1 MERDD
6 LGELIVMTAADVE
19 AQPWQQLGDD
29 PGVTQ
34 KLLWKSGSVL
44 LGLIRISA
52 GCENPVHTH
61 TRAQHHI
68 LVTQGEATMLGKR
81 MAAGAYLY
89 VPPGTPH
96 GVSDVG
102 DEGVTFFYTYRPVTE
117 AEPEEQQDRGRHP
130 AVSDAQ
136 AAVAF

>member
-19 AQPWQQLGDD
+19 AQPWLQLGNE

-34 KLLWKSGSVL
+34 KLLWHSGSVQ
-44 LGLIRISA
+44 LGLIRIEPGS
-52 GCENPVHTH
+52 ENPVHTH
-61 TRAQHHI
+61 SRAQHHI
-68 LVTQGEATMLGKR
+68 LVTQGEATMVGKR
-81 MAAGAYLY
+81 MAAGAYVY

-96 GVSDVG
+96 GVTEVG
-102 DEGVTFFYTYRPVTE
+102 PEGVTFFYTYRPVTG